1 MGLIFF
7 FFFENVEIL
16 NSISKMQKKIEKM
29 FFISE
34 IVASELAFLDCLY

>member
-1 MGLIFF
+1 MGLI

-16 NSISKMQKKIEKM
+16 NSISKMQKQIEKM

-34 IVASELAFLDCLY
+34 IVASELAVLDCLY